1 MNILDETLK
10 TKENISHPNNKIKA
24 ALFSFI
30 FRNFPIMLNSFSLL
44 KYEFMDSFQFDK
56 CGKILKQKQ
65 RKYFLRNS
73 REHPF
78 VIRSLN
84 DYSIRNI

>member
-1 MNILDETLK
+1 MNIHDEMLK
-10 TKENISHPNNKIKA
+10 TKEHLSHPNNKIKA

-30 FRNFPIMLNSFSLL
+30 FRNFPIMLNYFSLL
-44 KYEFMDSFQFDK
+44 KYEFLDSFQFNQ

-65 RKYFLRNS
+65 RKYFLRDS
-73 REHPF
+73 REHLF
-78 VIRSLN
+78 AIRSLN